1 MCTHH
6 ASVHVTAVA
15 MRTTQNLV
23 LPKVYKATNFA
34 VIIVVFFI
42 SSNDNCK
49 KKRACLLFRSSKFPA
64 GEIMCIACVALIAAS
79 MFFIVAVVFNPLKG

>member
-6 ASVHVTAVA
+6 ASVHITAVA

-23 LPKVYKATNFA
+23 LPKVSKATNFA

-42 SSNDNCK
+42 PSNGDCK
-49 KKRACLLFRSSKFPA
+49 KKGGCLLFSCSENPA

-79 MFFIVAVVFNPLKG
+79 MFFIVAVVFNPLKS